1 MRDPKEVGKAGAP
14 SESVEN
20 DDQPIGGGERLSKKR
35 KSHQDLTDAELQIK
49 SKSLA
54 EAKAREHEI
63 ALALLQ
69 SQATTSDLLKLK
81 YTNDPQQPQ
90 LDPQLDTDLDNSL
103 IVNQNL
109 IANLRNARLEVKN
122 AQLEVKNAQF
132 EVKNAR
138 LEVTYLSSIP
148 SQSAEAQPASQS
160 AEAQPALPKLT
171 PEQIQRR
178 KEIQSASRSR
188 TRDLAFTA
196 SEQQLQDRERM
207 EIMQKIKLALIEKP
221 NLKKFL
227 EEKEVYKKLE
237 FWLKGIITFNHREK
251 KGGTINFIDASE
263 ENIQKAVNEFYSKED
278 ASPREKTIFSNI
290 LRRGKDFINEIL
302 ASAGTSADYEN
313 DMKFLENIL
322 LKLIKYPR
330 QINVG
335 DAKTK
340 PTEIIQH
347 FLDSN
352 IKLKANQYNIEIV
365 IKNKRSNLLER
376 YIKDDPEFFRQQK
389 ESGTSDFLHRAIRQD
404 NAKIVLSFLLLGFD
418 TNAENTYGDRP
429 LHSFGNT
436 KTLGGILIITQM
448 LLTFGADPSIKNSRD
463 KLPADLFLALKKTHL
478 QDTINL
484 MTDVSNFIRQQEDL
498 PSSSS
503 QISGAIQNEGISGEE
518 RIATSSPSSPAG
530 SKLERV
536 PSPILNFIISG
547 DEPDPLSPAGASRP
561 QDGRGSR

>member
-20 DDQPIGGGERLSKKR
+20 DDQPIGSGERLSKKR
-35 KSHQDLTDAELQIK
+35 KSHQDLTEAELQIK

-63 ALALLQ
+63 VLALMQ
-69 SQATTSDLLKLK
+69 SQTTTSDLLKLK
-81 YTNDPQQPQ
+81 YTKDPQQPQ
-90 LDPQLDTDLDNSL
+90 LDTEDPQQLQLDTDLDNSL

-109 IANLRNARLEVKN
+109 IANLRNARLEVK
-122 AQLEVKNAQF
+122 
-132 EVKNAR
+132 
-138 LEVTYLSSIP
+138 YLSSIP
-148 SQSAEAQPASQS
+148 SQS

-171 PEQIQRR
+171 PEQIQRK
-178 KEIQSASRSR
+178 KEIQSVSRSR
-188 TRDLAFTA
+188 TRNLAFTA

-221 NLKKFL
+221 DLKKFL

-237 FWLKGIITFNHREK
+237 FWLKGLITLNHREK
-251 KGGTINFIDASE
+251 KEGTINFIDASE
-263 ENIQKAVNEFYSKED
+263 NDIQKAVNEFYSKEK

-290 LRRGKDFINEIL
+290 LRKGKDFINEIL
-302 ASAGTSADYEN
+302 AGAGTGADYET

-322 LKLIKYPR
+322 LKLIQHPH

-340 PTEIIQH
+340 PIEIIQH

-352 IKLKANQYNIEIV
+352 IKLKADQYNIERV

-389 ESGTSDFLHRAIRQD
+389 ESGASDFLHRAIKQD
-404 NAKIVLSFLLLGFD
+404 NAKMVLSFLLLGFD
-418 TNAENTYGDRP
+418 TNAENNGDRP
-429 LHSFGNT
+429 LHSFGNN
-436 KTLGGILIITQM
+436 KTLGGVFVITQM

-463 KLPADLFLALKKTHL
+463 KLPADIFLALKKIHL

-503 QISGAIQNEGISGEE
+503 QISGAIQNEGGSGGREGTE
-518 RIATSSPSSPAG
+518 TPFSSSPAG
-530 SKLERV
+530 SEQERV
-536 PSPILNFIISG
+536 PSPILDFILF
-547 DEPDPLSPAGASRP
+547 EPNPLSRAGASRP
-561 QDGRGSR
+561 QDGRGPR